1 MMDTQKTPESERP
14 SRFQRSIPLWRSLI
28 GVSIALL
35 VSVFFFSPI
44 MVALTTPIVAVGLDL
59 LTTALISALFLI
71 TCAALVSAI
80 VSRQRLR
87 TAIGAGITYSFG
99 YLLPFFHQERLPHYD
114 LGGHLEA
121 LNAGRLAHT
130 LFVLL
135 ASGLLCA
142 YLGAAIGSALGETLL
157 DPIWQLA
164 QLIWRTRFSS
174 NPDVEQSTVGQKARQ
189 RSAWSLVSLW
199 VGFFMLL
206 GIILLSSDIG
216 ELLFYSP
223 AVGVYNPPAGATR
236 GTLIADSM
244 TSPAFHGQR
253 RSFLVY
259 LPPSYI
265 DPATP
270 ERRYP
275 TLYLLHGS
283 PGSEYDWINGG
294 KAVQSANTLIG
305 EGKIPELIMVFPDGN
320 GRGGE
325 TSEWG
330 NSFDQKQLIE
340 NFVALDLV
348 HFIDQKYRTIPTPG
362 YRAIGGFSMGGFGAM
377 NIAVHH
383 PDIFGS
389 VISLAG
395 YYIAEGSIWGQNRA
409 YMQANSPALVLPTN
423 PKAWKLR
430 IFLGAATKDQ
440 PYYIDTQQFI
450 LELKAL
456 HMDYTFDLED
466 GYHTW
471 NVWETQLDHGL
482 LWLQW
487 R

>member
-1 MMDTQKTPESERP
+1 
-14 SRFQRSIPLWRSLI
+14 
-28 GVSIALL
+28 
-35 VSVFFFSPI
+35 
-44 MVALTTPIVAVGLDL
+44 
-59 LTTALISALFLI
+59 
-71 TCAALVSAI
+71 
-80 VSRQRLR
+80 
-87 TAIGAGITYSFG
+87 
-99 YLLPFFHQERLPHYD
+99 LPHYD
-114 LGGHLEA
+114 PGGHVEKF
-121 LNAGRLAHT
+121 NASVLAHT
-130 LFVLL
+130 ISVLL

-142 YLGAAIGSALGETLL
+142 YLGAALGGVLGEVLL

-174 NPDVEQSTVGQKARQ
+174 NQAKKQSTAGEKVRQ
-189 RSAWSLVSLW
+189 RSTWGLFTAWAGL
-199 VGFFMLL
+199 FTLL
-206 GIILLSSDIG
+206 GLFLLSSGIG
-216 ELLFYSP
+216 DLLFFSP
-223 AVGVYNPPAGATR
+223 AAGLYNPPAVATR
-236 GTLIADSM
+236 GTLITDSM

-259 LPPSYI
+259 LPPSYG
-265 DPATP
+265 DTATP

-283 PGSEYDWINGG
+283 PGSEYDWIRGG
-294 KAVQSANTLIG
+294 KAVQSADTLIG
-305 EGKIPELIMVFPDGN
+305 HGKIPELIMIFPDGN
-320 GRGGE
+320 GRSGE

-330 NSFDQKQLIE
+330 NSFDQKQLME

-348 HFIDQKYRTIPTPG
+348 RFIDQKYRTIPTSG

-395 YYIAEGSIWGQNRA
+395 YYTAEGSIWGQNTA
-409 YMQANSPALVLPTN
+409 YMQANSPALILPTN
-423 PKAWKLR
+423 PRAWKLR

-440 PYYIDTQQFI
+440 PYYADTQQFI

-456 HMDYTFDLED
+456 HLNYTFDLEN

-471 NVWETQLDHGL
+471 SVWEAQLYHAL
-482 LWLQW
+482 IWLQW
-487 R
+487 K